1 MKSIPPIQK
10 FMTTTPLT
18 IKKSA
23 TLEEAYKV
31 MKANNIRHLPVLE
44 NDTLIGIISERDI
57 MVAEALMIVDAL
69 QVKVGD
75 IAKNETYHVSPDTP
89 TDEVVIE
96 MAANKYGSA
105 LIVQNKKLVG
115 IFTTVD
121 AMTAFAEVLE
131 LYRIK

>member
-10 FMTTTPLT
+10 FMTTTPIT
-18 IKKSA
+18 IQKTA

-31 MKANNIRHLPVLE
+31 MKAHHIRHLPVLE

-57 MVAEALMIVDAL
+57 MVAEALKNVDAF

-75 IAKNETYHVSPDTP
+75 IAKNETYYVSPDTP
-89 TDEVVIE
+89 TDEVVLE

-115 IFTTVD
+115 IFTSID
-121 AMTAFAEVLE
+121 AMSAFAEVLE
-131 LYRIK
+131 LYRKK

>member
-10 FMTTTPLT
+10 FMTTTPIT
-18 IKKSA
+18 IQNTA
-23 TLEEAYKV
+23 TLEEAYKE
-31 MKANNIRHLPVLE
+31 MKTHHIRHLPVLE

-57 MVAEALMIVDAL
+57 MVAEALKSVDAF
-69 QVKVGD
+69 QVKVSD
-75 IAKNETYHVSPDTP
+75 IIKNETYHVSPDTP
-89 TDEVVIE
+89 TDEVVLE

-115 IFTTVD
+115 IFTTID

-131 LYRIK
+131 LYRGK